1 MKLPRSVVVIPALAL
16 AVTLGCVSTTDA
28 QPNLS
33 AKKSTTTIAAKKKK
47 KPSTSS
53 TIVKGGTSSAT
64 PALVVLQG
72 ITIVNENGRGYS
84 RNLFKHWID
93 ADGDSCNTREEV
105 LIAESQTTAQV
116 DPFGCKVLEGDWFS
130 PYEGKTFTMPG
141 ELDIDHVVPLKEAW
155 DSGAWEWTA
164 SRRQAFA
171 NDLTDSRSLIAVSAS
186 QNRSK
191 GDKDPSN
198 WIPTN
203 SSYVCT
209 YVADWIAIKAHW
221 NLSMDQSEAGR
232 IKNLLNR
239 NCANATIAPWGSGS
253 TTTPTGSSA
262 SPSSGEQAPATE
274 PAVSSAPTNASPSV
288 SAPTSSPAPGSAT
301 SGNEVNG
308 GKRCKAVEFGQTGTY
323 KGVPY
328 ICSDTR
334 QDGSPYKPGYYMWRP
349 A

>member
-1 MKLPRSVVVIPALAL
+1 MKVSRSVIVIPALAL

-28 QPNLS
+28 QPDATS
-33 AKKSTTTIAAKKKK
+33 KKSTTTIAGKKKK
-47 KPSTSS
+47 APSTS
-53 TIVKGGTSSAT
+53 TTLVKGGTSSAIS
-64 PALVVLQG
+64 ALTAIQG
-72 ITIVNENGRGYS
+72 ISITNENGRGYS
-84 RNLFKHWID
+84 RNLFKHWVD

-105 LIAESQTTAQV
+105 LIAESRTNAQV

-130 PYEGKTFTMPG
+130 PYEGKNFTMPG

-155 DSGAWEWTA
+155 DSGASEWTA

-171 NDLTDSRSLIAVSAS
+171 NDLSDTRSLIAVSAS

-198 WIPTN
+198 WIPPN
-203 SSYVCT
+203 SSYLCT
-209 YVADWIAIKAHW
+209 YLSDWIAIKVRW

-232 IKNLLNR
+232 IRNLLNR
-239 NCANATIAPWGSGS
+239 SCANATIAPWGSG
-253 TTTPTGSSA
+253 TAIAPTDPGV
-262 SPSSGEQAPATE
+262 PQSSGDQAVSTE
-274 PAVSSAPTNASPSV
+274 PAVSPAPAPVSPSV
-288 SAPTSSPAPGSAT
+288 STPAT
-301 SGNEVNG
+301 SASPDSTTSGQEVNG
-308 GKRCKAVEFGQTGTY
+308 GKRCKASEFGQTGTF

-328 ICSDTR
+328 ICSNTR